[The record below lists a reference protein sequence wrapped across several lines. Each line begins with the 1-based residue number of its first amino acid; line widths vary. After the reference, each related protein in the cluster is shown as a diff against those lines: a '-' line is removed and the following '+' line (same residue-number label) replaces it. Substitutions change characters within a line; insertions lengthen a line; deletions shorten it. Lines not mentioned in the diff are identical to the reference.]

1 MDNAVQINR
10 IISEVKELDW
20 GEKITLYREIGKILA
35 DFDLQQEKSASIES
49 VFGLWKNRVIDE
61 RSLREKTWKKN

>member
-61 RSLREKTWKKN
+61 KSLREKTWKKN